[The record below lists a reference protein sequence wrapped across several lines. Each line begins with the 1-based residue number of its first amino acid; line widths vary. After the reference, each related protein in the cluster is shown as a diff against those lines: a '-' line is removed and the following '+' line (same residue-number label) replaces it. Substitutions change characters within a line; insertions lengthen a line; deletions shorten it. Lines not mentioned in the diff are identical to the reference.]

1 MKNNKG
7 ISLITLLVTVIVII
21 IISSISIYNGTNVVR
36 DARKKDAEDR
46 LRTICSAIFKGDE
59 FLNFND
65 DNMAELT
72 EDDFDYMDLLKYY
85 DNDYIVTVKKTEVG
99 DADKK
104 NIVYEL
110 TMKKKNSDIQYKYS
124 ADYTVSKEKYNYNV
138 NFDEE
143 NGVNRPILVSG
154 MVAINENGTL
164 VEDLY
169 NESWYSYK
177 KTTPSFAKMKTEDGK
192 VYVWIPRFAYSI
204 QNFYKE
210 RQSKEVPSTAISIVF
225 LRGTSSYMVN
235 DEVMPET
242 YVVHPA
248 FSKDGTEYSGIWVE
262 EDIYTQLTALSS
274 IYEDKDS
281 YATHM
286 MTNDEFGASI
296 YLMYA
301 LEAMDEITFEK
312 DEYVAASLIDD
323 IAKFSNS
330 NGFVTTYELDEN
342 GVTKE
347 RIGDAMWETP
357 WDRVLATYPT
367 EDKPYIMRKFG
378 SGKFDF
384 EAVDGN
390 EEAYCRRAIAVK

>member
-21 IISSISIYNGTNVVR
+21 IIASISVYNGANVVR

-46 LRTICSAIFKGDE
+46 LRTICSAIFKDDS

-65 DNMAELT
+65 DDLAELT

-85 DNDYIVTVKKTEVG
+85 DTDYDVTVKKIESG
-99 DADKK
+99 DEDKK
-104 NIVYEL
+104 EIIYEL
-110 TMKKKNSDIQYKYS
+110 TMKKKDSDTQYEYS
-124 ADYTVSKEKYNYNV
+124 ANYTVSKEKYNYNV

-154 MVAINENGTL
+154 MTAIKEDGTV

-169 NESWYSYK
+169 NETWYSYK
-177 KTTPSFAKMKTEDGK
+177 RTTPSFAKMKTDDGT

-204 QNFYKE
+204 QSFYKE

-242 YVVHPA
+242 YAVHPA
-248 FSKDGTEYSGIWVE
+248 FSKDGNEYSGIWVE
-262 EDIYTQLTALSS
+262 KDVYTKLTTLSS
-274 IYEDKDS
+274 VYEEKDS
-281 YATHM
+281 YDAHM

-301 LEAMDEITFEK
+301 LEAMDEITIEK

-357 WDRVLATYPT
+357 WDRVLAIYPT

>member
-21 IISSISIYNGTNVVR
+21 IIASISVYNGANVVR

-46 LRTICSAIFKGDE
+46 LRTICSAIFKDDS

-65 DNMAELT
+65 DDLAELT

-85 DNDYIVTVKKTEVG
+85 DTDYDVTVKKIESG
-99 DADKK
+99 DEDKK
-104 NIVYEL
+104 EIIYEL
-110 TMKKKNSDIQYKYS
+110 TMKKKDSDTQYEYS
-124 ADYTVSKEKYNYNV
+124 ANYTVSKEKYNYNV

-154 MVAINENGTL
+154 MTAIKEDGTV

-169 NESWYSYK
+169 NETWYSYK
-177 KTTPSFAKMKTEDGK
+177 RTTPSFAKMKTDDGT

-204 QNFYKE
+204 QSFYKE

-242 YVVHPA
+242 YAVHPA
-248 FSKDGTEYSGIWVE
+248 FFKDGNEYSGIWVE
-262 EDIYTQLTALSS
+262 KDVYTKLTTLSS
-274 IYEDKDS
+274 VYEEKDS
-281 YATHM
+281 YDAHM

-312 DEYVAASLIDD
+312 DEYVAASLIND

>member
-21 IISSISIYNGTNVVR
+21 IIASISVYNGANVVR

-46 LRTICSAIFKGDE
+46 LRTICSAIFKDDS

-65 DNMAELT
+65 DDLGELT

-85 DNDYIVTVKKTEVG
+85 DTDYDVTVKKIESG
-99 DADKK
+99 DEDKK
-104 NIVYEL
+104 EIIYEL
-110 TMKKKNSDIQYKYS
+110 TMKKKDSDTQYEYS
-124 ADYTVSKEKYNYNV
+124 ANYTVSKEKYNYNV

-154 MVAINENGTL
+154 MTAIKEDGTV

-169 NESWYSYK
+169 NETWYSYK
-177 KTTPSFAKMKTEDGK
+177 RTTPSFAKMKTDDGT

-204 QNFYKE
+204 QSFYKE

-242 YVVHPA
+242 YAVHPA
-248 FSKDGTEYSGIWVE
+248 FSKDGNEYSGIWVE
-262 EDIYTQLTALSS
+262 KDVYTKLTTLSS
-274 IYEDKDS
+274 VYEEKDS
-281 YATHM
+281 YDAHM

-367 EDKPYIMRKFG
+367 EDKPYIMRKSG
-378 SGKFDF
+378 SGKFAF

>member
-21 IISSISIYNGTNVVR
+21 IIASISVYSGANVVR

-46 LRTICSAIFKGDE
+46 LRTICSAIFKDDS

-65 DNMAELT
+65 DDLAELT

-85 DNDYIVTVKKTEVG
+85 DTDYDVTVKKIESG
-99 DADKK
+99 DEDKK
-104 NIVYEL
+104 EIIYEL
-110 TMKKKNSDIQYKYS
+110 TMKKKDSDTQYEYS
-124 ADYTVSKEKYNYNV
+124 ANYTVSKEKYNYNV

-154 MVAINENGTL
+154 MTAIKEDGTV

-169 NESWYSYK
+169 NETWYSYK
-177 KTTPSFAKMKTEDGK
+177 RTTPSFAKMKTDDGT

-204 QNFYKE
+204 QSFYKE

-242 YVVHPA
+242 YAVHPA
-248 FSKDGTEYSGIWVE
+248 FSKDGNEYSGIWVE
-262 EDIYTQLTALSS
+262 KDVYTKLTTLSS
-274 IYEDKDS
+274 VYEEKDS
-281 YATHM
+281 YDAHM

-301 LEAMDEITFEK
+301 LEAMDEITIEK

-390 EEAYCRRAIAVK
+390 EEAYCRRAIVVK

>member
-21 IISSISIYNGTNVVR
+21 IIASISVYNGANVVR

-46 LRTICSAIFKGDE
+46 LRTICSAIFKDDS

-65 DNMAELT
+65 DDLAELT

-85 DNDYIVTVKKTEVG
+85 DTDYDVTVKKIQSG
-99 DADKK
+99 DEDKK
-104 NIVYEL
+104 EIIYEL
-110 TMKKKNSDIQYKYS
+110 TMKKKDSDTQYEYS
-124 ADYTVSKEKYNYNV
+124 ANYTVSKEKYNYNV

-154 MVAINENGTL
+154 MTAIKEDGTV

-169 NESWYSYK
+169 NETWYSYK
-177 KTTPSFAKMKTEDGK
+177 RTTPSFAKMKTDDGT

-204 QNFYKE
+204 QSFYKE

-242 YVVHPA
+242 YAVHPA
-248 FSKDGTEYSGIWVE
+248 FSKDGNEYSGIWVE
-262 EDIYTQLTALSS
+262 KDVYTKLTTLSS
-274 IYEDKDS
+274 VYEEKDS
-281 YATHM
+281 YDAHM

-390 EEAYCRRAIAVK
+390 EEAYCRRVIAVK

>member
-21 IISSISIYNGTNVVR
+21 IIASISVYNGANVVR

-46 LRTICSAIFKGDE
+46 LRTICSAIFKDDS

-65 DNMAELT
+65 DDLAELT

-85 DNDYIVTVKKTEVG
+85 DTDYDVTVKKIESG
-99 DADKK
+99 DEDKK
-104 NIVYEL
+104 EIIYEL
-110 TMKKKNSDIQYKYS
+110 TMKKKDSDTQYEYS
-124 ADYTVSKEKYNYNV
+124 ANYTVSKEKYNYNV

-154 MVAINENGTL
+154 MTAIKEDGTV

-169 NESWYSYK
+169 NETWYSYK
-177 KTTPSFAKMKTEDGK
+177 RTTPSFAKMKTDDGT

-204 QNFYKE
+204 QSFYKE

-242 YVVHPA
+242 YAVHPA
-248 FSKDGTEYSGIWVE
+248 FSKDGNEYSGIWVE
-262 EDIYTQLTALSS
+262 KDVYTKLTTLSS
-274 IYEDKDS
+274 VYEEKDS
-281 YATHM
+281 YDAHM

-312 DEYVAASLIDD
+312 DEYVAASLIDY

>member
-21 IISSISIYNGTNVVR
+21 IIASISVYNGANVVR

-46 LRTICSAIFKGDE
+46 LRTICSAIFKDDS

-65 DNMAELT
+65 DDLAELT

-85 DNDYIVTVKKTEVG
+85 DTDYDVTVKKIESG
-99 DADKK
+99 DEDKK
-104 NIVYEL
+104 EIIYEL
-110 TMKKKNSDIQYKYS
+110 TMKKKDSDTQYEYS
-124 ADYTVSKEKYNYNV
+124 ANYTVSKEKYNYNV

-154 MVAINENGTL
+154 MTAIKEDGTV

-169 NESWYSYK
+169 NETWYSYK
-177 KTTPSFAKMKTEDGK
+177 RTTPSFAKMKTDDGT

-204 QNFYKE
+204 QSFYKE

-242 YVVHPA
+242 YAVHPA
-248 FSKDGTEYSGIWVE
+248 FSKDGNEYSGIWVE
-262 EDIYTQLTALSS
+262 KDVYTKLTTLSS
-274 IYEDKDS
+274 VYEEKDS
-281 YATHM
+281 YDAHM

-301 LEAMDEITFEK
+301 LEAMDEITIEK

>member
-21 IISSISIYNGTNVVR
+21 IIASISVYNGANVVR

-46 LRTICSAIFKGDE
+46 LRTICSAIFKDDS

-65 DNMAELT
+65 DDLAELT

-85 DNDYIVTVKKTEVG
+85 DTDYDVTVKKIESG
-99 DADKK
+99 DEDKK
-104 NIVYEL
+104 EIIYEL
-110 TMKKKNSDIQYKYS
+110 TMKKKDSDTQYEYS
-124 ADYTVSKEKYNYNV
+124 ANYTVSKEKYNYNV

-154 MVAINENGTL
+154 MTAIKEDGTA

-169 NESWYSYK
+169 NETWYSYK
-177 KTTPSFAKMKTEDGK
+177 RTTLSFAKMKTDDGT

-204 QNFYKE
+204 QSFYKE

-242 YVVHPA
+242 YAVHPA
-248 FSKDGTEYSGIWVE
+248 FSKDGNEYSGIWIEKDV
-262 EDIYTQLTALSS
+262 YTKLTTLSS
-274 IYEDKDS
+274 VYEEKDS
-281 YATHM
+281 YDAHM

-367 EDKPYIMRKFG
+367 EDKPSIMRKFG

-390 EEAYCRRAIAVK
+390 EEDYCRRAIAVK

>member
-21 IISSISIYNGTNVVR
+21 IIASISVYNGANVVR

-46 LRTICSAIFKGDE
+46 LRTICSAIFKDGS

-65 DNMAELT
+65 DDLAELT

-85 DNDYIVTVKKTEVG
+85 DTDYDVTVKKIESG
-99 DADKK
+99 DEDKK
-104 NIVYEL
+104 EIIYEL
-110 TMKKKNSDIQYKYS
+110 TMKKKDSDTQYEYS
-124 ADYTVSKEKYNYNV
+124 ANYTVSKEKYNYNV

-154 MVAINENGTL
+154 MTAIKEDGTV

-169 NESWYSYK
+169 NETWYSYK
-177 KTTPSFAKMKTEDGK
+177 RTTPSFAKMKTDDGT

-204 QNFYKE
+204 QSFYKE

-242 YVVHPA
+242 YAVHPA
-248 FSKDGTEYSGIWVE
+248 FSKDGNEYSGIWVE
-262 EDIYTQLTALSS
+262 KDVYTKLTTLSS
-274 IYEDKDS
+274 VYEEKDS
-281 YATHM
+281 YDAHM

-301 LEAMDEITFEK
+301 LEAMDEITIEK

-390 EEAYCRRAIAVK
+390 EEAYCRRAIVVK

>member
-21 IISSISIYNGTNVVR
+21 IIASISVYNGANVVR

-46 LRTICSAIFKGDE
+46 LRTICSAIFKDDS

-65 DNMAELT
+65 DDLAELT

-85 DNDYIVTVKKTEVG
+85 DTDYDVTVKKIESG
-99 DADKK
+99 DEDKK
-104 NIVYEL
+104 EIIYEL
-110 TMKKKNSDIQYKYS
+110 TMKKKDSDTQYEYS
-124 ADYTVSKEKYNYNV
+124 ANYTVSKEKYNYNV

-154 MVAINENGTL
+154 MTAIKEDGTV

-169 NESWYSYK
+169 NETWYSSK
-177 KTTPSFAKMKTEDGK
+177 RTTPSFAKMKTDDGT

-204 QNFYKE
+204 QSFYKE

-242 YVVHPA
+242 YAVHPA
-248 FSKDGTEYSGIWVE
+248 FSKDGNEYSGIWIEKDV
-262 EDIYTQLTALSS
+262 YTKLTTLSS
-274 IYEDKDS
+274 VYEEKDS
-281 YATHM
+281 YDAHM

>member
-21 IISSISIYNGTNVVR
+21 IIASISVYNGANVVR

-46 LRTICSAIFKGDE
+46 LRTICSAIFKDDS

-65 DNMAELT
+65 DLAELT

-85 DNDYIVTVKKTEVG
+85 DTDYDVTVKKIESG
-99 DADKK
+99 DEDKK
-104 NIVYEL
+104 EIIYEL
-110 TMKKKNSDIQYKYS
+110 TMKKKDSDTQYEYS
-124 ADYTVSKEKYNYNV
+124 ANYTVSKEKYNYNV

-154 MVAINENGTL
+154 MTAIKEDGTV

-169 NESWYSYK
+169 NETWYSYK
-177 KTTPSFAKMKTEDGK
+177 RTTPSFAKMKTDDGT

-204 QNFYKE
+204 QSFYKE

-242 YVVHPA
+242 YAVHPA
-248 FSKDGTEYSGIWVE
+248 FSKDGNEYSGIWVE
-262 EDIYTQLTALSS
+262 KDVYTKLTTLSS
-274 IYEDKDS
+274 VYEEKDS
-281 YATHM
+281 YDAHM

>member
-21 IISSISIYNGTNVVR
+21 IIASISVYNGANVVR

-46 LRTICSAIFKGDE
+46 LRTICSAIFKDDS

-65 DNMAELT
+65 DDLAELT

-85 DNDYIVTVKKTEVG
+85 DTDYDVTVKKIESG
-99 DADKK
+99 DEDKK
-104 NIVYEL
+104 EIIYEL
-110 TMKKKNSDIQYKYS
+110 TMKKKDSDTQYEYS
-124 ADYTVSKEKYNYNV
+124 ANYTVSKEKYNYNV

-154 MVAINENGTL
+154 MTAIKEDGTV

-169 NESWYSYK
+169 NETWYSYK
-177 KTTPSFAKMKTEDGK
+177 RTTPSFAKMKTDDGT

-204 QNFYKE
+204 QSFYKE

-242 YVVHPA
+242 YAVHPA
-248 FSKDGTEYSGIWVE
+248 FSKDGNEYSGIWIEKDV
-262 EDIYTQLTALSS
+262 YTKLTTLSS
-274 IYEDKDS
+274 VYEEKDS
-281 YATHM
+281 YDAHM

>member
-21 IISSISIYNGTNVVR
+21 IISSISVYNGANVVR

-46 LRTICSAIFKGDE
+46 LRTICSAIFKDDS

-65 DNMAELT
+65 DDLAELT

-85 DNDYIVTVKKTEVG
+85 DTDYDVTVKKIESG
-99 DADKK
+99 DEDKK
-104 NIVYEL
+104 EIIYEL
-110 TMKKKNSDIQYKYS
+110 TMKKKDSDTQYEYS
-124 ADYTVSKEKYNYNV
+124 ANYTVSKEKYNYNV

-154 MVAINENGTL
+154 MTAIKEDGTV

-169 NESWYSYK
+169 NETWYSYK
-177 KTTPSFAKMKTEDGK
+177 RTTPSFAKMKTDDGT

-204 QNFYKE
+204 QSFYKE

-242 YVVHPA
+242 YAVHPA
-248 FSKDGTEYSGIWVE
+248 FSKDENEYSGIWVE
-262 EDIYTQLTALSS
+262 KDVYTKLTTLSS
-274 IYEDKDS
+274 VYEEKDS
-281 YATHM
+281 YDAHM

-330 NGFVTTYELDEN
+330 NGFATTYELDEN
-342 GVTKE
+342 GITKE

-390 EEAYCRRAIAVK
+390 EEAYCRRAIVVK

>member
-21 IISSISIYNGTNVVR
+21 IIASISVYNGANVVR

-46 LRTICSAIFKGDE
+46 LRTICSAIFKDDS

-65 DNMAELT
+65 DDLAELT

-85 DNDYIVTVKKTEVG
+85 DTDYDVTVKKIESG
-99 DADKK
+99 DEDKK
-104 NIVYEL
+104 EIIYEL
-110 TMKKKNSDIQYKYS
+110 TMKKKDSDTQYEYS
-124 ADYTVSKEKYNYNV
+124 ANYTVSKEKYNYNV

-154 MVAINENGTL
+154 MTAIKEDGTV

-169 NESWYSYK
+169 NETWYSYK
-177 KTTPSFAKMKTEDGK
+177 RTTPSFAKMKTDDGT

-204 QNFYKE
+204 QSFYKE

-242 YVVHPA
+242 YAVHPA
-248 FSKDGTEYSGIWVE
+248 FSKDGNEYSGIWVE
-262 EDIYTQLTALSS
+262 KDVYTKLTTLSS
-274 IYEDKDS
+274 VYEEKDS
-281 YATHM
+281 YDAHM

-312 DEYVAASLIDD
+312 DEYVAASLIND

>member
-21 IISSISIYNGTNVVR
+21 IIASISVYNGANVVR

-46 LRTICSAIFKGDE
+46 LRTICSAIFKDDS

-65 DNMAELT
+65 DDLAELT

-85 DNDYIVTVKKTEVG
+85 DTDYDVTVKKIESG
-99 DADKK
+99 DEDKK
-104 NIVYEL
+104 EIIYEL
-110 TMKKKNSDIQYKYS
+110 TMKKKDSDTQYEYS
-124 ADYTVSKEKYNYNV
+124 ANYTVSKEKYNYNV

-154 MVAINENGTL
+154 MTAIKEDGTV

-169 NESWYSYK
+169 NETWYSYK
-177 KTTPSFAKMKTEDGK
+177 RTTPSFAKMKTDDGT

-204 QNFYKE
+204 QSFYKE

-242 YVVHPA
+242 YAVHPA
-248 FSKDGTEYSGIWVE
+248 FSKDGNEYSGIWVE
-262 EDIYTQLTALSS
+262 KDVYTKLTTLSS
-274 IYEDKDS
+274 VYEEKDS
-281 YATHM
+281 YDAHM

>member
-21 IISSISIYNGTNVVR
+21 IIASISVYNGANVVR

-46 LRTICSAIFKGDE
+46 LRTICSAIFKDDS

-65 DNMAELT
+65 DDLAELT

-85 DNDYIVTVKKTEVG
+85 DTDYDVTVKKIESG
-99 DADKK
+99 DEDKK
-104 NIVYEL
+104 EIIYEL
-110 TMKKKNSDIQYKYS
+110 TMKKKDSDTQYEYS
-124 ADYTVSKEKYNYNV
+124 ANYTVSKEKYNYNV

-154 MVAINENGTL
+154 MTAIKEDGTV

-169 NESWYSYK
+169 NETWYSYK
-177 KTTPSFAKMKTEDGK
+177 RTTPSFAKMKTDDGT

-204 QNFYKE
+204 QSFYKE

-242 YVVHPA
+242 YAVHPA
-248 FSKDGTEYSGIWVE
+248 FSKDGNEYSGIWVE
-262 EDIYTQLTALSS
+262 KDVYTKLTTLSS
-274 IYEDKDS
+274 VYEEKDS
-281 YATHM
+281 YDAHM

-390 EEAYCRRAIAVK
+390 EEAYCRRAIVVK